1 MRKGAY
7 GGVGRPAVVGD
18 VTRLSMDFSAFH
30 NQHDSRLHE
39 LIYLSILDE
48 FHSQHEEGR
57 RKVGSLTSKN
67 HAGARQGWLRFAWQ
81 IRVAPPRDSQA
92 EGPEIAI

>member
-1 MRKGAY
+1 
-7 GGVGRPAVVGD
+7 
-18 VTRLSMDFSAFH
+18 MDFSAFH

-57 RKVGSLTSKN
+57 RKVGSLTSKTRKSI
-67 HAGARQGWLRFAWQ
+67 ALE
-81 IRVAPPRDSQA
+81 RDKGGCASRGKL
-92 EGPEIAI
+92 ELHRPEIRRLRDLRLLSNL